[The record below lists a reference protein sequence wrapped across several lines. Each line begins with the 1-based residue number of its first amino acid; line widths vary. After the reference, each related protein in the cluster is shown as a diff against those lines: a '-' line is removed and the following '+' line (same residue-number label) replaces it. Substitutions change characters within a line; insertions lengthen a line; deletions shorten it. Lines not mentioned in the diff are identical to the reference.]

1 VIQSMTGYGAASM
14 ENDVLRASVTI
25 RSLNHRFL
33 ELAVHVPRRLAALEP
48 ELKALVQARLKRGRV
63 ELSLQASL
71 LRGEGDLVVVA
82 RPLVSALVHTLREIR
97 TEQGLGGEVT
107 LSDVV
112 RFPGALEVVE
122 AGESGEALR
131 APVVALVEQALGALE
146 AMRRAEGA
154 NLARD
159 LGDGL
164 DALEA
169 AIGSLDALAEAG
181 KGERREVLQQRVR
194 ELAAELGLDDVRFY
208 QEVVR
213 QAERSDVTEELQR
226 LRSHLQQFRDLMSAR
241 EPAGKRLDFMTQE
254 LAREANT
261 LGSKSSTSRLIQEA
275 VVLKSLIERLREQV
289 QNVE

>member
-1 VIQSMTGYGAASM
+1 MTGYGAASVQT
-14 ENDVLRASVTI
+14 ELLRASVTI

-33 ELAVHVPRRLAALEP
+33 ELAVHLPRRLAVLEP
-48 ELKALVQARLKRGRV
+48 ELKALVQSRLKRGRV

-71 LRGEGDLVVVA
+71 VGGEGDLVVVS
-82 RPLVSALVHTLREIR
+82 RPLVGALVRALRELR
-97 TEQGLGGEVT
+97 SEHGLAGEVT

-112 RFPGALEVVE
+112 RFPGTLEVVE

-131 APVVALVEQALGALE
+131 APVVALVEQALGVLE

-164 DALEA
+164 DALDA
-169 AIGSLDALAEAG
+169 AVERLAALAEAG
-181 KGERREVLQQRVR
+181 KAERREVLQQRVK
-194 ELAAELGLDDVRFY
+194 ELAVELGLDDARMY

-226 LRSHLQQFRDLMSAR
+226 LRSHLQQFRDLMRAQ
-241 EPAGKRLDFMTQE
+241 EPAGKRLDFLAQE
-254 LAREANT
+254 LTREANT
-261 LGSKSSTSRLIQEA
+261 LGSKSQASRITQEV

>member
-1 VIQSMTGYGAASM
+1 MIQSMTGYGAASL
-14 ENDVLRASVTI
+14 ETDALRASVTI

-33 ELAVHVPRRLAALEP
+33 ELAVHLPRRLAALEP
-48 ELKALVQARLKRGRV
+48 EVKALVQSRLERGRV

-71 LRGEGDLVVVA
+71 LQGEGDLVVVS
-82 RPLVSALVHTLREIR
+82 RPLVGALVRTLREIQS
-97 TEQGLGGEVT
+97 EQRLDGGVS

-122 AGESGEALR
+122 AGEGGEALR
-131 APVVALVEQALGALE
+131 APVLDLVERALGVLE
-146 AMRRAEGA
+146 GMRRAEGA

-159 LGDGL
+159 LNQGL
-164 DALEA
+164 DAIEA
-169 AIGSLDALAEAG
+169 ATSGLAALSEAGKAERRDALAE
-181 KGERREVLQQRVR
+181 RVR
-194 ELAAELGLDDVRFY
+194 ELAAELGLDDARLY

-226 LRSHLQQFRDLMSAR
+226 LRSHLQQFRELMRAR
-241 EPAGKRLDFMTQE
+241 EPAGKRLDFLTQE
-254 LAREANT
+254 LMREANT
-261 LGSKSSTSRLIQEA
+261 LGSKSSASRVIQEV

>member
-1 VIQSMTGYGAASM
+1 MIQSMTGYGAASL
-14 ENDVLRASVTI
+14 ETDVLRASVTI

-71 LRGEGDLVVVA
+71 LRGEGDLVVVS
-82 RPLVSALVHTLREIR
+82 RPLVGALVHTLREIR
-97 TEQGLGGEVT
+97 TEHGLGGEVT
-107 LSDVV
+107 LADVV
-112 RFPGALEVVE
+112 RFPGALEVAE

-159 LGDGL
+159 LNDGL

-169 AIGSLDALAEAG
+169 AIGGLGALAEAG
-181 KGERREVLQQRVR
+181 KGERQEALQQRVR

-226 LRSHLQQFRDLMSAR
+226 LRSHLQQFRDLMGAR
-241 EPAGKRLDFMTQE
+241 EPAGKRLDFLAQE

-261 LGSKSSTSRLIQEA
+261 LGSKSSTSRLIQEV

>member
-1 VIQSMTGYGAASM
+1 MTGYGAASVQT
-14 ENDVLRASVTI
+14 ELLRASVTI

-33 ELAVHVPRRLAALEP
+33 ELAVHLPRRLAVLEP
-48 ELKALVQARLKRGRV
+48 ELKALVQSRLKRGRV

-71 LRGEGDLVVVA
+71 LGGEGDLVVVS
-82 RPLVSALVHTLREIR
+82 RPLVGALVRALRELR
-97 TEQGLGGEVT
+97 SEHGLAGEVT

-131 APVVALVEQALGALE
+131 APVVALVEQALGVLE

-164 DALEA
+164 DALDA
-169 AIGSLDALAEAG
+169 AVERLAALAEAG
-181 KGERREVLQQRVR
+181 KAERREVLQQRVK
-194 ELAAELGLDDVRFY
+194 ELAVELGLDDARMY

-226 LRSHLQQFRDLMSAR
+226 LRSHLQQFRDLMRAQ
-241 EPAGKRLDFMTQE
+241 EPAGKRLDFLAQE
-254 LAREANT
+254 LTREANT
-261 LGSKSSTSRLIQEA
+261 LGSKSQASRITQEV

>member
-1 VIQSMTGYGAASM
+1 MTGYGAASVQT
-14 ENDVLRASVTI
+14 ELLRASVTI

-33 ELAVHVPRRLAALEP
+33 ELAVHLPRRLAVLEP
-48 ELKALVQARLKRGRV
+48 ELKALVQSRLKRGRV

-71 LRGEGDLVVVA
+71 VGGEGDLVVVS
-82 RPLVSALVHTLREIR
+82 RPLVGALVRALRELR
-97 TEQGLGGEVT
+97 SEHGLAGEVT

-131 APVVALVEQALGALE
+131 APVVALVEQALGVLE

-164 DALEA
+164 DALDA
-169 AIGSLDALAEAG
+169 AVERLAALAEAG
-181 KGERREVLQQRVR
+181 KAERREVLQQRVK
-194 ELAAELGLDDVRFY
+194 ELAVELGLDDARMY

-226 LRSHLQQFRDLMSAR
+226 LRSHLQQFRDLMRAQ
-241 EPAGKRLDFMTQE
+241 EPAGKRLDFLAQE
-254 LAREANT
+254 LTREANT
-261 LGSKSSTSRLIQEA
+261 LGSKSQASRITQEV